1 MCLIHDLGEAFTGDI
16 PTFEKTDADAQKEDA
31 LFLKWVDSFPKGQ
44 RREWMDLLNE
54 MDGQETTEARLY
66 KALDKLE
73 AVISHNESDLASWL
87 PLEYELQLTYG
98 KENIRFSEYL
108 TEFGRRIDEWTREK
122 IAGGQ
127 DLHG

>member
-1 MCLIHDLGEAFTGDI
+1 MESSSNRHGLLIIFRGSPAPTKNITQFTDC
-16 PTFEKTDADAQKEDA
+16 
-31 LFLKWVDSFPKGQ
+31 S
-44 RREWMDLLNE
+44 
-54 MDGQETTEARLY
+54 ARLY

-127 DLHG
+127 DLHEIGRAHV

>member
-1 MCLIHDLGEAFTGDI
+1 M
-16 PTFEKTDADAQKEDA
+16 
-31 LFLKWVDSFPKGQ
+31 
-44 RREWMDLLNE
+44 
-54 MDGQETTEARLY
+54 
-66 KALDKLE
+66 
-73 AVISHNESDLASWL
+73 ISHNESDLASWL